1 MCKITHE
8 RLKKV
13 CNALTL
19 PAIDIMV
26 HILMSCTADV
36 FRKSDFFYAHALN
49 TIRILPQLI
58 DVERKRDTLDLMT
71 KNRLSLTSRQMIS
84 GELTSIRQK
93 LGTISS
99 PSATHPVG
107 IAPVALPGFT
117 KNLSIYSYASNLCV
131 PPQHRTSTSSLL
143 ASARSRSASVG
154 ATTVKPSMNPIR
166 NEPWVTTWD
175 SGRDVAS
182 ESKRPLTILR
192 SGDMLRRY
200 S

>member
-1 MCKITHE
+1 VSQKFN
-8 RLKKV
+8 
-13 CNALTL
+13 NALTL
-19 PAIDIMV
+19 PAINIMV
-26 HILMSCTADV
+26 DILLSCPADV
-36 FRKSDFFYAHALN
+36 FRKSDFFHAYALN

-58 DVERKRDTLDLMT
+58 DVECKRDTLNLT
-71 KNRLSLTSRQMIS
+71 RKNRLSLASRQMIS

-99 PSATHPVG
+99 PSASHPVG
-107 IAPVALPGFT
+107 MAPVALPGFT
-117 KNLSIYSYASNLCV
+117 KNLSMYSYASNLCV
-131 PPQHRTSTSSLL
+131 PPQHNTSTSNLL
-143 ASARSRSASVG
+143 ASARSKSASVG

-166 NEPWVTTWD
+166 NEPCVTTWD

>member
-1 MCKITHE
+1 MSQKFN
-8 RLKKV
+8 
-13 CNALTL
+13 NAPTL
-19 PAIDIMV
+19 LVINIMV
-26 HILMSCTADV
+26 HLFMSCTADV
-36 FRKSDFFYAHALN
+36 FRKSDFFHAYALN
-49 TIRILPQLI
+49 TIPILSQLI
-58 DVERKRDTLDLMT
+58 NVECKRDTLNLIL
-71 KNRLSLTSRQMIS
+71 KNSLSLASRQMIS
-84 GELTSIRQK
+84 GELTSIKQK

-117 KNLSIYSYASNLCV
+117 KNLSMYSYASNLCV
-131 PPQHRTSTSSLL
+131 PPQHSTSTSSLL

-154 ATTVKPSMNPIR
+154 ATTVKPSMKPIR
-166 NEPWVTTWD
+166 NEPCVTTWD
-175 SGRDVAS
+175 RGRDAAS